1 MIRAVGAAW
10 ALVAFVALFAPAAH
24 AQGQSPV
31 SVPTA
36 GGDITVVADR
46 IEQTGADGLI
56 VATGNVEITRG
67 SARLNADRVE
77 INRETGDAVARGRV
91 VFYDGDDRLTAER
104 IDYNF
109 RTGTGVVYDG
119 EARTAPY
126 YRVSGERLERIGES
140 VYRVRR
146 AVFTTCEADPPPWSF
161 HVGSATADLNE
172 YVYGTNASFWV
183 GKIPLIPWF
192 PFFAAA
198 IRRERQTGFL
208 FPKVSAGSRRGL
220 STEIPFFWAI
230 SDSQDATIA
239 PLMFERRGP
248 GLNAEYRY
256 VLSTDH
262 SGTAKAFYVREA
274 MREDDDRGWGAVR
287 HEWQINPRLT
297 LKADTKNVTDDEVFR
312 DYGDPLHQRSEQRAE
327 SNVFLS
333 QRWGTW
339 SLVGN
344 AFWYQDLTT
353 RRPTELQRL
362 PEVTLTGVR
371 QPVPGLPGLLWE
383 LSGGAVNFVR
393 DVGSDGS
400 RLDVN
405 PRISYPISAAGVVTI
420 TPFAGGRLT
429 GYDKRVTG
437 LHRGRDGL
445 ITEET
450 EDELSL
456 RRLVETGVDVET
468 MASRV
473 YRPGGRGGFDALLHS
488 IEPRVNYTWRD
499 GRGMDGLPFWTDVDR
514 VDDANRV
521 EYSLTNRVRGRTV
534 APAGTEPLRFEV
546 LRFLVA
552 HSIDLKDA
560 EQRSGDVVGDLIVQP
575 TPKIKFRGNVRSD
588 THGKGIQVATTDLSA
603 DIKRVTGSIGT
614 RYSDAQN
621 VSFLQSALTAEIT
634 RNVTGR
640 FSTNWDL
647 RTDRFIE
654 NRYGVEV
661 RFQCYAVTVEYVSRS
676 REAGR
681 RGEDEIRFAVNLLG
695 VGGPITTGVG
705 LGSLTSS
712 GGTSSR

>member
-1 MIRAVGAAW
+1 M
-10 ALVAFVALFAPAAH
+10 
-24 AQGQSPV
+24 
-31 SVPTA
+31 SVPTS

-46 IEQTGADGLI
+46 IEQVGADGLI

-67 SARLNADRVE
+67 SATLSADRVE

-91 VFYDGDDRLTAER
+91 VFYDGEDRLAADR

-119 EARTAPY
+119 EARAAPY

-146 AVFTTCEADPPPWSF
+146 GIFTTCEADPPPWSF

-172 YVYGTNASFWV
+172 FVYGTNASFWV
-183 GKIPLIPWF
+183 GKIPLIPWI

-208 FPKVSAGSRRGL
+208 FPKISTGSRKGL

-262 SGTAKAFYVREA
+262 SGTVKAFYVREA

-287 HEWQINPRLT
+287 HDWEIGPRLT
-297 LKADTKNVTDDEVFR
+297 LKADTKNVTDDDVFR

-333 QRWGTW
+333 RRWGTW
-339 SLVGN
+339 NLVGN

-353 RRPTELQRL
+353 RRPTELNRL
-362 PEVTLTGVR
+362 PEVTVTGVR

-383 LSGGAVNFVR
+383 LSGGAVKFVR

-400 RLDVN
+400 RVDVN
-405 PRISYPISAAGVVTI
+405 PRLSFPISAAGVVTI

-429 GYDKRVTG
+429 GYDRRVTG

-445 ITEET
+445 VTEET

-456 RRLVETGVDVET
+456 RRLVETGFDVET
-468 MASRV
+468 LASRV
-473 YRPGGRGGFDALLHS
+473 YRPGRWGFEALLHS

-514 VDDANRV
+514 VEDSNRV

-546 LRFLVA
+546 LRFLVG
-552 HSIDLKDA
+552 HSIDLKDSA
-560 EQRSGDVVGDLIVQP
+560 QRSGDVVGDLIIQP

-588 THGKGIQVATTDLSA
+588 THGKGIQFATTDLSVE
-603 DIKRVTGSIGT
+603 IQRVAASVGT
-614 RYSDAQN
+614 RYSDPQN
-621 VSFLQSALTAEIT
+621 VSFLQGALTAELT
-634 RNVTGR
+634 RNVIGR

-647 RTDRFIE
+647 RRDTFVE

-661 RFQCYAVTVEYVSRS
+661 RFQCYSLTVEYVARS
-676 REAGR
+676 REAGH

-695 VGGPITTGVG
+695 VGGPISSGVG

>member
-1 MIRAVGAAW
+1 MIRAIGAAV
-10 ALVAFVALFAPAAH
+10 ALVIAVLFAPAAR
-24 AQGQSPV
+24 AQGPSPV
-31 SVPTA
+31 RVSTP
-36 GGDITVVADR
+36 GGEVTVVADR
-46 IEQTGADGLI
+46 IEQVGADGLV

-67 SARLNADRVE
+67 TARLNADRVE
-77 INRETGDAVARGRV
+77 LNRETGDAVARGRV
-91 VFYDGDDRLTAER
+91 VFYDGEDRLTASG

-119 EARTAPY
+119 EARAAPY
-126 YRVSGERLERIGES
+126 YRVSGQRLERIGES
-140 VYRVRR
+140 TYRIRR

-161 HVGSATADLNE
+161 HVGSATADLE
-172 YVYGTNASFWV
+172 DFVYGTDASFWV
-183 GKIPLIPWF
+183 GKIPLIPWI

-208 FPKVSAGSRRGL
+208 FPKLSSGSHRGL
-220 STEIPFFWAI
+220 SAELPFFWAI

-262 SGTAKAFYVREA
+262 AGTAKAFYVRET
-274 MREDDDRGWGAVR
+274 MREDDDRAWFAVR
-287 HEWQINPRLT
+287 HEWEIAPRLT
-297 LKADTKNVTDDEVFR
+297 LKADTKNVSDDEVFR

-333 QRWGTW
+333 RRWDTW
-339 SLVGN
+339 NLVGN

-353 RRPTELQRL
+353 RRPTELNRL

-383 LSGGAVNFVR
+383 FSGGAAHFVR
-393 DVGSDGS
+393 DVGSDGA
-400 RLDVN
+400 RLDAN
-405 PRISYPISAAGVVTI
+405 PRLSYPIQVAGLLTI

-437 LHRGRDGL
+437 LHRGRAGL

-450 EDELSL
+450 EDEFRL
-456 RRLVETGVDVET
+456 RRLFETGFDAET
-468 MASRV
+468 MTSRV
-473 YRPGGRGGFDALLHS
+473 YRPGRFGLDAVLHS
-488 IEPRVNYTWRD
+488 IEPRLNYTWRD
-499 GRGMDGLPFWTDVDR
+499 GRGMDRLPFWTEVDR
-514 VDDANRV
+514 VQDVHRV
-521 EYSLTNRVRGRTV
+521 EYSITNRVRGRTL
-534 APAGTEPLRFEV
+534 APPGTDPVRFEM
-546 LRFLVA
+546 LRFLVG
-552 HSIDLKDA
+552 HSLDLKEEGD
-560 EQRSGDVVGDLIVQP
+560 QRSGDLVGDLIVQP
-575 TPKIKFRGNVRSD
+575 TPTVKFRGTAVSD
-588 THGKGIQVATTDLSA
+588 THGKGIQFATADLSA
-603 DIKRVTGSIGT
+603 QVDRVTGSVGT
-614 RYSDAQN
+614 RYSDPQN
-621 VSFLQSALTAEIT
+621 VSFLQGALTAEILG
-634 RNVTGR
+634 NVTGR

-647 RTDRFIE
+647 RTGRFVE

-661 RFQCYAVTVEYVSRS
+661 RFQCYALTVEYVARS

-681 RGEDEIRFAVNLLG
+681 GGEDEIRFAVNLLG